1 VGLPFY
7 TLGQRG
13 GLAIG
18 GRRGHDEAPWFVA
31 AKDPGRNRLVVVQ
44 GADHPLLSCR
54 SVTTGPVNWLA
65 PAPAG
70 PFDAGL
76 RFRYRQ
82 ADQPA
87 CVLPRADGGL
97 DIEPAAAQRA
107 VTPGQSAVLYA
118 ADRCLGGGVITQTA
132 L

>member
-1 VGLPFY
+1 
-7 TLGQRG
+7 
-13 GLAIG
+13 
-18 GRRGHDEAPWFVA
+18 
-31 AKDPGRNRLVVVQ
+31 VVQ
-44 GADHPLLSCR
+44 GADHPLLTCR
-54 SVTTGPVNWLA
+54 HVATGPVNWLA
-65 PAPAG
+65 PVPPG

-82 ADQPA
+82 PDQPA
-87 CVLPRADGGL
+87 RVRPRTDGGL
-97 DIEPAAAQRA
+97 DIEPATAQRA